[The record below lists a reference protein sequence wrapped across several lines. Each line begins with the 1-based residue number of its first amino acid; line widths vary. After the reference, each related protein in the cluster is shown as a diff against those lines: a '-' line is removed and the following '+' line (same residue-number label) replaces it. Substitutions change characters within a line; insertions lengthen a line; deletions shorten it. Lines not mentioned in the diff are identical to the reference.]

1 MSDAPVASPCYRV
14 AVRALCDFTARAGDL
29 DHRFTPSPTAQQGIE
44 GHQLIAERRGAG
56 YESELSLHGEVVVPG
71 ARLLVS
77 GRADGF
83 DPSAGRLEEVKT
95 HRGSLARM
103 GANQRA
109 LHWAQV
115 KVYGAL
121 LCRARQLERVEL
133 ALVYLDID
141 SGAETRF
148 NEAATA
154 CELEAFF
161 VDQCQR
167 FLAWAE
173 QEADHRRRR
182 DTALAALRFPHADF
196 RRGQRELAEVVYK
209 AAGTGRQLLLQAPTG
224 IGKTLGTLF
233 PMLAAMPR
241 QALDRVFFLTMKT
254 PGRRLALEALRTLG
268 VSGTPESALPLRVL
282 ELVARDT
289 ACEHPDKACHGDA
302 CPLAQGFYDRLPAA
316 RQAAVERGGVLDREA
331 LRELART
338 HAICPYYLG
347 QELVRW
353 CDLTVGDVN
362 HYFDTSALLF
372 AAAQAQEWRVAV
384 LVDEAHNLVERARG
398 MYSASLDQQRCNAVQ
413 RRAPPALARP
423 LGRVARQWRALLAA
437 DSADQGVEDEAP
449 RLLETLPGGLIQA
462 LQQAVSAVGDYLAE
476 HPVGEADEL
485 QAFMFE
491 ALALCRLAESFDD
504 HSICTLTRHG
514 RGRATLALR
523 NLIPADFLTPRLAA
537 SHTTVLFSATLSPAD
552 YYRDLLGLAPEAVWW
567 EVASPFSGAQ
577 LEVRLARHL
586 STRWRDRDRSLDGL
600 VAVIAEQYHRAPGNY
615 LAFFSSFAYLE
626 SALTRLAHEYPEI
639 PVRSQRR
646 GMAETARQAFVDDFV
661 AGGRGIGFAVLG
673 GAFAE
678 GIDLPG
684 ERLVGAFIAT
694 LGMPP
699 ISAENEILKARLDAR
714 FGRGFDYAYR
724 YPGLTKV
731 VQAAGRVI
739 RGPED
744 RGVVVLLDDRFGEA
758 RNLALLPAWWQP
770 DVASMSAAVARSE
783 GAASRPAGRA
793 SPAGAPAHSRR

>member
-1 MSDAPVASPCYRV
+1 MSEAPVASPCYRV

-56 YESELSLHGEVVVPG
+56 YESELSLHGEVVVAG

-83 DPSAGRLEEVKT
+83 DPLAGRLEEVKT
-95 HRGSLARM
+95 YRGSLARM

-121 LCRARQLERVEL
+121 LCRARQLKRVEL
-133 ALVYLDID
+133 ALVYLEVD
-141 SGAETRF
+141 SGQETRLS
-148 NEAATA
+148 EPASAD
-154 CELEAFF
+154 ELEAFF
-161 VDQCQR
+161 ETQCR
-167 FLAWAE
+167 HYLAWAE
-173 QEADHRRRR
+173 QEAAHRRRR
-182 DTALAALRFPHADF
+182 DAALLALRFPHADF
-196 RRGQRELAEVVYK
+196 RCGQRELAEAVYK
-209 AAGTGRQLLLQAPTG
+209 AVGTGRQLLLQAPTG

-241 QALDRVFFLTMKT
+241 QGLDRVFFLTMKT

-268 VSGTPESALPLRVL
+268 VVDDAETLPLRVL
-282 ELVARDT
+282 ELVARDS

-316 RQAAVERGGVLDREA
+316 RQAAVEHNGVLDRAA
-331 LRELART
+331 LRELALA
-338 HAICPYYLG
+338 HGICPYYLG

-353 CDLTVGDVN
+353 CDLSVGDVN
-362 HYFDTSALLF
+362 HYFDSSALLF
-372 AAAQAQEWRVAV
+372 AATQAQEWRVAV

-398 MYSASLDQQRCNAVQ
+398 MYSAGLEQQRCNAVH

-423 LGRVARQWRALLAA
+423 LGRVVRQWRELLA
-437 DSADQGVEDEAP
+437 SAAAGQDAEAP
-449 RLLETLPGGLIQA
+449 QLLEMLPGGLIQA

-476 HPVGEADEL
+476 HPSGDLDEL

-491 ALALCRLAESFDD
+491 ALALCRLAESFGD

-514 RGRATLALR
+514 RGRASLVLR
-523 NLIPADFLTPRLAA
+523 NLIPADFLAPRLAV
-537 SHTTVLFSATLSPAD
+537 SHATVLFSATLSPAG
-552 YYRDLLGLAPEAVWW
+552 YYRDLLGLGEDAVWW
-567 EVASPFSGAQ
+567 EVGSPFSGTQ

-586 STRWRDRDRSLDGL
+586 STRWRDRDASLDAL
-600 VAVIAEQYHRAPGNY
+600 VTVIAEQYYRAPGNY

-626 SALTRLAHEYPEI
+626 AALTRLAREHPGV
-639 PVRSQRR
+639 PTRSQRR
-646 GMAETARQAFVDDFV
+646 GMGETARQDFVDDFV
-661 AGGRGIGFAVLG
+661 EGSRGIGFAVLG

-714 FGRGFDYAYR
+714 FGHGFDYAYR

-739 RGPED
+739 RGPDD
-744 RGVVVLLDDRFGEA
+744 RGVVVLLDERFAEP
-758 RNLALLPAWWQP
+758 RNQALLPAWWQL
-770 DVASMSAAVARSE
+770 SE
-783 GAASRPAGRA
+783 R
-793 SPAGAPAHSRR
+793 